1 MNVKV
6 LILCQAMKDVVR
18 TFVVRL
24 GGKVEQREQAIQHMT
39 KFVLSL
45 RDTVPKSRSLKRNL
59 PQARISTTVSEG
71 VCFTNCM
78 QQLRPGRVPPQ
89 PPTRKK
95 CRTAPDFTAS
105 ITLSAMF
112 RIGG

>member
-45 RDTVPKSRSLKRNL
+45 RDTVPKSRSLNRNL
-59 PQARISTTVSEG
+59 PQ
-71 VCFTNCM
+71 
-78 QQLRPGRVPPQ
+78 VPPQ